1 MAGEQKYYLEP
12 YDNPIYYPQLTKGI
26 HIVTIVELII
36 FATKHPKSSKIIK
49 ALDKLQ
55 ERNARRTK
63 DFIITLDKTKKMCK
77 LYTTDSFISRF
88 EDDVF

>member
-1 MAGEQKYYLEP
+1 MTKEQRPHFEP
-12 YDNPIYYPQLTKGI
+12 YDNPSYYPQLTNGA
-26 HIVTIVELII
+26 HVVTISELII
-36 FATKHPKSSKIIK
+36 FATKHPKNSRIIK
-49 ALDKLQ
+49 VLDKLK
-55 ERNARRTK
+55 ERKARRTK